1 MTIKKEASSL
11 YSNILTAKN
20 LWRLEGVRFFTTLI
34 AKVLLNNVGL
44 GMVKIVMS
52 TKVDIMYFNI
62 IFHFQ
67 FNLL

>member
-34 AKVLLNNVGL
+34 VKVLLNNVGL
-44 GMVKIVMS
+44 GMVKIVIS